1 MSILFKYSS
10 INRGKKRPINQNV
23 QVESMSDFK
32 KKVSSESAQGTH
44 INENAQTHE

>member
-10 INRGKKRPINQNV
+10 INRGKTKPINQNA
-23 QVESMSDFK
+23 QVESMSVSK
-32 KKVSSESAQGTH
+32 KMPSEPAQGTH